1 MNAWSII
8 GFAGSGLF
16 ASRWLFQLRSSKMAG
31 RPVVD
36 ASFWA
41 ISMGGSLLQIAY
53 FGLGPHLDEV
63 GLLNNALPLCTAS
76 YNLFLCWKLGKLS
89 RTSEAPAAAPA
100 IEPSALE
107 AAMIQSGPSS
117 RPISV

>member
-16 ASRWLFQLRSSKMAG
+16 ASRWLVQLRSSKRAG
-31 RPVVD
+31 RPIVD

-41 ISMGGSLLQIAY
+41 ISMGGSLLQIMY

-76 YNLFLCWKLGKLS
+76 YNLFLCWKLGRLGS
-89 RTSEAPAAAPA
+89 TAAAPA
-100 IEPSALE
+100 VAGVEPTGLE
-107 AAMIQSGPSS
+107 AAMIQAAPSS
-117 RPISV
+117 RPISA

>member
-16 ASRWLFQLRSSKMAG
+16 ASRWLFQMRSSKLAG
-31 RPVVD
+31 RPIVD

-41 ISMGGSLLQIAY
+41 ISMGGSLLQILY

-76 YNLFLCWKLGKLS
+76 YNLFLCWKLGRLS
-89 RTSEAPAAAPA
+89 SSSPAAPA
-100 IEPSALE
+100 VAAEPTGLE